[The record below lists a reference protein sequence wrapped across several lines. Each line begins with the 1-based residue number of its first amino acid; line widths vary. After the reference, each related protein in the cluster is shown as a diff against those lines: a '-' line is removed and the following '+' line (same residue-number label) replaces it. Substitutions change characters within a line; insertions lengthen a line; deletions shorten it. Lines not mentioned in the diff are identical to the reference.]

1 MLVHGC
7 PLIRGG
13 ATVPRL
19 PAGGSSSRLFIAS
32 VWPSRH
38 VWGAFVLFERR
49 EGEPLNLKALWSA
62 ALGEIQV
69 GLSKGNYETWF
80 KDTQVVS
87 EEDDVFMIGVPNAF
101 AREWLENK
109 YRNQIR
115 ETLGRLLSRTVDV
128 RFVNLVAASV
138 RYDRPMATAGG
149 GANSSGNPAIER
161 PRDASAPAI
170 LNARYT
176 FSTFV
181 VGSNNRLAHA
191 AALSVAERPGHSYNP
206 LFVYGGSGLG
216 KTHLM
221 HAIGHAVIGRHP
233 KKRVAYATSE
243 KFTNEFINSIRA
255 QKGEEVRDRY
265 RPSDVLLIDDIQ
277 FLTGKEGTQEE
288 FFHTFNAIHE
298 EGKQIVFSSDS
309 PPKPIDRLEDRLRS
323 RFEWGLIADI
333 STPDLETRIA
343 ILRAKAEAQSVAV
356 PPPVIDF
363 LAQRIVSNIRELE
376 GALTRIVAFATL
388 SAVPVTTQLPQELL
402 QNILYNPHRK
412 SLSPERIVETVAK
425 YYGVPLDQIKGKARD
440 KQVVLPRQIAMYLMR
455 EETEAPLLRIGEALG
470 GRDHSTVLHGC
481 EKIEREMAENDDFR
495 RDVGALREMLYT
507 DS

>member
-1 MLVHGC
+1 MH
-7 PLIRGG
+7 
-13 ATVPRL
+13 
-19 PAGGSSSRLFIAS
+19 
-32 VWPSRH
+32 
-38 VWGAFVLFERR
+38 EQR
-49 EGEPLNLKALWSA
+49 EGEPLNLKQIWTA
-62 ALGEIQV
+62 ALGELQV
-69 GLSKGNYETWF
+69 GLPRSTYDTWF
-80 KDTQVVS
+80 KDTQVLS
-87 EEDDVFMIGVPNAF
+87 EEDDVFLIGVPNAF

-109 YRNQIR
+109 FRPQVR
-115 ETLGRLLSRTVDV
+115 TTLQHLLGRTVDV
-128 RFVNLVAASV
+128 RFVTSANGGV
-138 RYDRPMATAGG
+138 RPG
-149 GANSSGNPAIER
+149 
-161 PRDASAPAI
+161 SAPASTFAQQTSTQERREAPVSAV
-170 LNARYT
+170 LNQRYT

-221 HAIGHAVIGRHP
+221 HAIGHAVIARHP

-255 QKGEEVRDRY
+255 QKGEDFRERY
-265 RPSDVLLIDDIQ
+265 RRIDVLLVDDIQ
-277 FLTGKEGTQEE
+277 FIAGKEGTQEE

-298 EGKQIVFSSDS
+298 EGKQIVISSDR
-309 PPKPIDRLEDRLRS
+309 PPKAIQLEDRLRS

-343 ILRAKAEAQSVAV
+343 ILRAKAEVQNVAV

-376 GALTRIVAFATL
+376 GALTRIVEYAAL
-388 SAVPVTTQLPQELL
+388 QASPVTTQLAQEVL
-402 QNILYNPHRK
+402 QNILYNPQRK
-412 SLSPERIVETVAK
+412 TLSPERIAETVAR
-425 YYGVPLDQIKGKARD
+425 YYGVPIDELKGRARD
-440 KQVVLPRQIAMYLMR
+440 KQIVLPRQIAMYLMR
-455 EETEAPLLRIGEALG
+455 EETEAPLLRIGEVLG

-481 EKIEREMAENDDFR
+481 EKIEREMAENDEFR

-507 DS
+507 D